1 MIPLRHRALAVTLYG
16 LLGCAST
23 VDGGALAPD
32 GGAAPADAG
41 ACARWVLTDREEGT
55 GGEIYTDLHLS
66 FDASGRLSLRRENIR
81 TGGHGKNR
89 TYRELRYTWSP
100 PGLTIEQDGDPAER
114 VVYELDGERVVET
127 RRASAT
133 AALRQTVRWERD
145 AAGRVVGRVETRG
158 SSATPVRCGYTYDAA
173 GHMTEVACDDGELSR
188 FQWEGERPVR
198 RDRTWRGMYP
208 GFDTWQWDARG
219 ALVSESHDDGYGP
232 GRLYRNDHTYDD
244 AGRIVR
250 SESVLGTPPTR
261 RPAAAYA
268 YDERGRLVR
277 EERNYDLMGV
287 ARSVVR
293 WERDAEGRISARVS
307 GEAEA
312 ALRYAY
318 AVSPGRVEVT
328 TTSGDWRAWRRYQC
342 FPTGV
347 RVVPADPT
355 PGVPIA
361 SVLPE
366 EGSYPPDPL
375 EP

>member
-1 MIPLRHRALAVTLYG
+1 MIPRCRWTLAVTLSS

-23 VDGGALAPD
+23 VDGVALAPD
-32 GGAAPADAG
+32 GGNAPADGG
-41 ACARWVLTDREEGT
+41 ACAQWVLTDREEGT
-55 GGEIYTDLHLS
+55 GGEIYTDLHLT
-66 FDASGRLSLRRENIR
+66 FDAAGQLTLRRENIR

-89 TYRELRYTWSP
+89 TYRELRYTWSS

-114 VVYELDGERVVET
+114 VVYVLDGERVMET
-127 RRASAT
+127 SRASAM
-133 AALRQTVRWERD
+133 AALRQTVRFERD
-145 AAGRVVGRVETRG
+145 AAGRVVGRIETRG
-158 SSATPVRCGYTYDAA
+158 SSATPVRCGYAYDTA
-173 GHMTEVACDDGELSR
+173 GHVVEVACTDGELSR

-198 RDRTWRGMYP
+198 RDRTWRGMSR

-219 ALVSESHDDGYGP
+219 ALVRESRDDGYGA
-232 GRLYRNDHTYDD
+232 GRLYRSDHTYDD

-250 SESVLGTPPTR
+250 SESVLGTPPTQ
-261 RPAAAYA
+261 RPTAAYA

-277 EERNYDLMGV
+277 EERGYDVMGV

-293 WERDAEGRISARVS
+293 WERDEEGRIAARV
-307 GEAEA
+307 AEEGGA

-328 TTSGDWRAWRRYQC
+328 TTSGEWRSWRRYQC
-342 FPTGV
+342 FSTPV

-355 PGVPIA
+355 PGVRIA
-361 SVLPE
+361 SVIPE
-366 EGSYPPDPL
+366 AGSFPPDPL